1 MKCGNCED
9 DLASMAREMMR
20 AMAREMARA
29 TARGIMQTALPWC
42 TAIEPVDV

>member
-20 AMAREMARA
+20 AMARA
-29 TARGIMQTALPWC
+29 TARGMMRVTLPWC
-42 TAIEPVDV
+42 TANGPLDV